1 MAKCG
6 YCGTMIL
13 FGGVQA
19 GGQRFCNNKCHQ
31 SAYVL
36 SVAQHVPPDVL
47 QQQVRQLHQGACP
60 KCGGRGPV
68 DVHRIYRV
76 WSALVLTQWS
86 NSPQVSC
93 RPCATK
99 SQIGGVF
106 FCLFLGWWGFPWGL
120 VLTPIQITRN
130 VVGIFGG
137 PDPKRASGDLEK
149 LVKVNLGVKLIEAS
163 RQMESTRQPPPLP
176 ER

>member
-13 FGGVQA
+13 FGGVRA

-47 QQQVRQLHQGACP
+47 QQQVRPLHQDACP

-68 DVHRIYRV
+68 EVHRIYGV
-76 WSALVLTQWS
+76 LSAVVLAEWS
-86 NSPQVSC
+86 NSPQLSV
-93 RPCATK
+93 RPCA
-99 SQIGGVF
+99 
-106 FCLFLGWWGFPWGL
+106 
-120 VLTPIQITRN
+120 
-130 VVGIFGG
+130 
-137 PDPKRASGDLEK
+137 A
-149 LVKVNLGVKLIEAS
+149 
-163 RQMESTRQPPPLP
+163 ES
-176 ER
+176 